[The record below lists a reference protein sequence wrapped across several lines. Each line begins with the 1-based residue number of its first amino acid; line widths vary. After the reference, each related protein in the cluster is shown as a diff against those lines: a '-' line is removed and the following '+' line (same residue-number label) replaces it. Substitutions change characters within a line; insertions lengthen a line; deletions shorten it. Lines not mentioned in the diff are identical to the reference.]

1 MPAACRARAW
11 AALDSDSATTISG
24 TAAPRCALQSPTSGA
39 LLSLFD
45 KQANRELVDTDA
57 GLPFHGFVHEEVADR
72 EREDDDQMTLVCR
85 EPKPACSPIGLHGMC
100 GRGMLD
106 RRPLVIADVRTL
118 GPNYIA
124 CDPKDQSELV
134 IPLLGQDGSC
144 DAVLDVDSWD
154 LASFDDLDAAGMTR
168 VLLALGLT
176 SPAAVDLRS
185 LHL

>member
-1 MPAACRARAW
+1 MRRCIDLLW
-11 AALDSDSATTISG
+11 GGVGSAGISWI
-24 TAAPRCALQSPTSGA
+24 
-39 LLSLFD
+39 
-45 KQANRELVDTDA
+45 
-57 GLPFHGFVHEEVADR
+57 GFY
-72 EREDDDQMTLVCR
+72 EREGDDQMTLVCR

-134 IPLLGQDGSC
+134 IPLLAPDGSC

-154 LASFDDLDAAGMTR
+154 LASFDDRDAAGMKTILGVIGTIVLLR
-168 VLLALGLT
+168 VLQGRSEQLTKIRLNGMPTSSGGFLASRGSRQQQLKGVEEA
-176 SPAAVDLRS
+176 SI
-185 LHL
+185 

>member
-1 MPAACRARAW
+1 MVPHAP
-11 AALDSDSATTISG
+11 G
-24 TAAPRCALQSPTSGA
+24 TPCAPIRDYDA
-39 LLSLFD
+39 LLERHGLAAARPPFVVGPGRHVVMRRCIDLLWGGVGS
-45 KQANRELVDTDA
+45 A
-57 GLPFHGFVHEEVADR
+57 GLSWIGFY
-72 EREDDDQMTLVCR
+72 ERSGDDQMTLVCR

-134 IPLLGQDGSC
+134 IPLLAPDGSC

-154 LASFDDLDAAGMTR
+154 LASFDDRDAAGMTR

-176 SPAAVDLRS
+176 STAAVDLRS
-185 LHL
+185 LHP